1 MQLRLSTRLQFETA
15 QGKTHR
21 LAPRDAALLAWLAVE
36 GPTAR
41 LRLSRLL
48 WPEHD
53 DDAARNSL
61 RQRLFQ
67 LRKQTGLDLIQGS
80 GTLAL
85 ANGLRHDAE
94 GTDELLGTEPLQI
107 GVEFDNWLAHQ
118 RDRRLHRLRD
128 LRSQQLQSAEQAGDF
143 PGASVCSGAR
153 RCAEATAPGR
163 ARR

>member
-1 MQLRLSTRLQFETA
+1 MPLCLSTLLQFENA
-15 QGKTHR
+15 QGQTFP

-41 LRLSRLL
+41 LRLARLM

-53 DDAARNSL
+53 DDAARNLL
-61 RQRLFQ
+61 RQRLFK
-67 LRKQTGLDLIQGS
+67 LRKQAGLDLIQGS
-80 GTLAL
+80 STLAL
-85 ANGLRHDAE
+85 ADGLRHDAE

-107 GVEFDNWLAHQ
+107 GVEFDNWRAHQ
-118 RDRRLHRLRD
+118 RDRRLHRLRE
-128 LRSQQLQSAEQAGDF
+128 LRSQHLQSAEQAGDF
-143 PGASVCSGAR
+143 PGASVCSAAR